1 MDLYHR
7 FMIIWLVPVLS
18 LCYYHS
24 RIIDVMKK
32 KAAVFLILYGLL
44 AIIDMLV
51 RQLAYCKS
59 IDMLLEIL
67 NINEKPIFPAA
78 KLFSY
83 VYSIVLG
90 ILVIYWKK
98 DHYTFIIL
106 SVIHFI
112 TVIYSIHLFFI
123 TADGFLL
130 ISSIVLSIT
139 LIKRC

>member
-32 KAAVFLILYGLL
+32 KAAVFLIFYGLL

-112 TVIYSIHLFFI
+112 TLIYSIHLFFI

>member
-78 KLFSY
+78 KLLSY

-112 TVIYSIHLFFI
+112 TLIYSIHLFFI

>member
-1 MDLYHR
+1 
-7 FMIIWLVPVLS
+7 
-18 LCYYHS
+18 
-24 RIIDVMKK
+24 MKK

>member
-1 MDLYHR
+1 
-7 FMIIWLVPVLS
+7 MIIWLVPVLS

-24 RIIDVMKK
+24 RIIDVMK
-32 KAAVFLILYGLL
+32 AAVFLIFYGLL

-112 TVIYSIHLFFI
+112 TLIYSIHLFFI